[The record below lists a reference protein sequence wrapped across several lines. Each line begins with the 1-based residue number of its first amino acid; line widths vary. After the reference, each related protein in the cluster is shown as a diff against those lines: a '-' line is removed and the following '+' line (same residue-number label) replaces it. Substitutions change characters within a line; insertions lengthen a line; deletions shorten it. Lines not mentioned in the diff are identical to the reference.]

1 MRDIPPQYNTAELT
15 WLDIINIIVV
25 VVTEYFMP
33 TPKRNPFNQS
43 ISQVCME
50 CFIDF

>member
-1 MRDIPPQYNTAELT
+1 MRDIPTQYNTA
-15 WLDIINIIVV
+15 DIINIIVV

-33 TPKRNPFNQS
+33 NPKRNPFNQS